1 MVMVSSGAL
10 TQQVKEYAVEAGAD
24 LVGIASVEHLQEVI
38 PTDWK
43 PRRWLEEAESVVSF
57 AIGALH
63 GALACNDD
71 NLKNYSNQLVL
82 NNLDYTAYRVAKYIE
97 RHGHHA
103 IVIPSG
109 PPTDMHP
116 AGTGMWG
123 WISQRHVAVEA
134 GLGQIG
140 LNTSTM
146 VPEFGP
152 RVYFGSIITTMKLDP
167 DPKIEGQMCL
177 GEKCNLCIEACPN
190 GALSVTEGSDGTS
203 VGVIDKKKCQPNA
216 QAWGLMTA
224 LRHIRDITVEADMA
238 RRLDLLFAE
247 KTWHIWQS
255 LITHVGIDAMCG
267 VCLDVCPVGNK
278 RKLKSL
284 NAKALAVHKNKDAF
298 AERYRR

>member
-1 MVMVSSGAL
+1 MAMVSSGEP
-10 TQQVKEYAVEAGAD
+10 TQQVKQYAVEAGAD
-24 LVGIASVEHLQEVI
+24 LVGIASVEHLEEVI

-43 PRRWLEEAESVVSF
+43 PRRWLKEGESVVSF

-97 RHGHHA
+97 RLGHHA
-103 IVIPSG
+103 IVVPSG

-116 AGTGMWG
+116 PGTGMWG

-140 LNTSTM
+140 LNTSTL

-152 RVYFGSIITTMKLDP
+152 RVYFGCIITTMKLEP
-167 DPKIEGQMCL
+167 DPKLEGQLCL
-177 GEKCNLCIEACPN
+177 GEKCNLCIEACPT
-190 GALSVTEGSDGTS
+190 GALSVIKGEDGVS
-203 VGVIDKKKCQPNA
+203 VGVNDKKKCQPNA

-224 LRHIRDITVEADMA
+224 LRHIRDITVEADLA
-238 RRLDLLFAE
+238 RKLDLLFAE
-247 KTWHIWQS
+247 KTWHVWQS
-255 LITHVGIDAMCG
+255 LITHVGIDGMCG
-267 VCLDVCPVGNK
+267 VCLDICPVGKK
-278 RKLKSL
+278 RKLNSL
-284 NAKALAVHKNKDAF
+284 NAKALAVHKNKEAF